1 MIERDGYIPGVPCWV
16 DTTQPD
22 PEKAV
27 DFYSNLFGW
36 VFENV
41 MPPEAPEPYH
51 MARLRGGDVAAV
63 AAVPEG
69 APPTA
74 LWRTYIW
81 VDSAEDTAIKAAE
94 AGGSVLV
101 EPFQVGE
108 DGKTAVIADPEG
120 ASFNVWEAGQH
131 LGARIVNEPGSLNF
145 NSLNTRDS
153 EAEKAFYGSV
163 FNWATLAL
171 GGSDEFWTLPGYAD
185 HIEGFDPGFK
195 ERMAESG
202 VPGFEDVVATLNR
215 LPDGDTTPPHW
226 SVTFAVEDAD
236 KTAGLAREL
245 GATIVAE
252 PFDAPWVRA
261 TVITDPQG
269 ATFTASQFVPENAA
283 PSS

>member
-1 MIERDGYIPGVPCWV
+1 MIERDGYIAGVPCWV

-27 DFYSNLFGW
+27 DFYGQMFGW
-36 VFENV
+36 AFENV
-41 MPPEAPEPYH
+41 MPPEAPAPYH

-63 AAVPEG
+63 AAMPEG

-81 VDSAEDTAIKAAE
+81 VVSAEDTVAKAAE

-101 EPFQVGE
+101 EPFHVGD
-108 DGKTAVIADPEG
+108 DGKTAVIGDPDG
-120 ASFNVWEAGQH
+120 AVFNVWEAKQH
-131 LGARIVNEPGSLNF
+131 RGARIVNEPGSLNF
-145 NSLNTRDS
+145 NDLNTRDV
-153 EAEKAFYGSV
+153 EAAKAFYRSV
-163 FNWATLAL
+163 FGWETLAL
-171 GGSDEFWTLPGYAD
+171 GGANEFWTLPGYAN
-185 HIEGFDPGFK
+185 HLEEIDPGFK

-202 VPGFEDVVATLNR
+202 VPGFEDVVASLSPIPN
-215 LPDGDTTPPHW
+215 GDERPAHW

-236 KTAGLAREL
+236 KTAMKAREL

-283 PSS
+283 LSA

>member
-1 MIERDGYIPGVPCWV
+1 MIERDGYIAGVPCWV

-27 DFYSNLFGW
+27 AFYGQLFGW
-36 VFENV
+36 AFENV
-41 MPPEAPEPYH
+41 MPPEAPAPYH

-69 APPTA
+69 APAAA

-81 VDSAEDTAIKAAE
+81 VASAEDTAAKAAE
-94 AGGSVLV
+94 AGGNVLV
-101 EPFQVGE
+101 EPFPVGD
-108 DGKTAVIADPEG
+108 DGKTAVIADPVG
-120 ASFNVWEAGQH
+120 AVFNVWEANQH
-131 LGARIVNEPGSLNF
+131 RGARIVNEPGSLNF
-145 NSLNTRDS
+145 NELNTRDV
-153 EAEKAFYGSV
+153 EAAKAFYGSV
-163 FNWATLAL
+163 FGWETLAL
-171 GGSDEFWTLPGYAD
+171 GGANEFWTLPGYAD
-185 HIEGFDPGFK
+185 HIEEIDPGFK

-202 VPGFEDVVATLNR
+202 VPGFEDVVASLSTV
-215 LPDGDTTPPHW
+215 PDGDEGPAHW
-226 SVTFAVEDAD
+226 SVTFAIEDAD
-236 KTAGLAREL
+236 KTAMQAREL

-283 PSS
+283 LPA